1 MRSAVTHIGMAAKR
15 RRRKDV
21 IRWARQ
27 IGFAPQMSIEDPDT
41 IVDFIGRCI
50 ELYPDEFTHAH
61 GSEIFAWCKESA
73 PWRDWQPPTSGGP
86 EAA

>member
-1 MRSAVTHIGMAAKR
+1 MKGSVTSIKSAGKLRLRNDI
-15 RRRKDV
+15 
-21 IRWARQ
+21 IRWARR
-27 IGFAPQMSIEDPDT
+27 IGFTPQMSIENPDT

-50 ELYPDEFTHAH
+50 ELYPDKFTHAH